1 MTGTDN
7 KVLEEL
13 RTARDYCLL
22 GWSRKMWDL
31 VGGRGWAKRLNR
43 VCTNA
48 EEERRGREGSGMC
61 KAKDAG

>member
-13 RTARDYCLL
+13 RTERYYCLL

-31 VGGRGWAKRLNR
+31 EGAKRLNR

-61 KAKDAG
+61 KGKDAG